1 MSLSIVIL
9 AAGQGKRMQSQLPK
23 VLHNLAGKSLLEHVV
38 STAEHF
44 QMTQDPLV
52 VYGYQGNMVRE
63 RLPKLKVT
71 WIEQIQQLGTG
82 HAVLQTLSNIPDQN
96 QVLILYGDVP
106 LIAIDTLE
114 KLVKNTPPN
123 AIGIITAHLPYP
135 SRLGRIVRDESQQ
148 IQSIVEEKDATPA
161 QRAIKEINSG
171 IYLVPAAYLKQW
183 LPQLTNKNAQQEYY
197 LTDIIKLA
205 AQEQIP
211 IHSEEPTHIEEVFGI
226 NDCIQLAHA
235 ERFYQHMMAEKL
247 MREGVTLYDPNRLD
261 IRGELIIG
269 HDVIIDANVIIEGRV
284 IIGSYCV
291 IGPNTFLR
299 NVVLSDHVQI
309 KANCY
314 LEDAEISEQC
324 VIGPFAR
331 IRPGTTIAANA
342 QVGNF
347 IEIKN
352 SKIGVGTKIHHV
364 GYIGDCDIGRHVN
377 IGAGTIT
384 CNYDGVNK
392 HKTIIGDHAFIGSNT
407 ELVAPVVI
415 GEGAVIGA
423 GSTIRRDAPAH
434 KLTVSSPN
442 QRTIDNWQKK
452 VKEEE

>member
-44 QMTQDPLV
+44 QTTQDPLV
-52 VYGYQGNMVRE
+52 VYGHQGSIVQE

-71 WIEQIQQLGTG
+71 WIEQTQQLGTG
-82 HAVLQTLSNIPDQN
+82 HAVLQALSNIPDQN

-106 LIAIDTLE
+106 LIAINTLE
-114 KLVKNTPPN
+114 KLIKSTPSN
-123 AIGIITAHLPYP
+123 AIGIITAHLPDP
-135 SRLGRIVRDESQQ
+135 SHLGRIIRDKSQQ
-148 IQSIVEEKDATPA
+148 IQSIIEEKDATFA
-161 QRAIKEINSG
+161 ERAIKEINSG
-171 IYLVPAAYLKQW
+171 IYLIPAAYLKKW
-183 LPQLTNKNAQQEYY
+183 LPKLTNKNAQQEYY

-205 AQEQIP
+205 AQEHIP
-211 IHSEEPTHIEEVFGI
+211 IHSDEPSYIEEIFGI
-226 NDCIQLAHA
+226 NDRIQLAHA
-235 ERFYQHMMAEKL
+235 ERFYQRMMAEKL
-247 MREGVTLYDPNRLD
+247 MREGVTLYDPSRLD
-261 IRGELIIG
+261 IRGELIVG

-299 NVVLSDHVQI
+299 NVILADQVQV

-314 LEDAEISEQC
+314 LEDTEISEQC
-324 VIGPFAR
+324 IIGPFAR
-331 IRPGTTIAANA
+331 LRPGTTIAANA
-342 QVGNF
+342 QIGNF

-352 SKIGVGTKIHHV
+352 SKIGAGTKIHHV
-364 GYIGDCDIGRHVN
+364 GYIGDCDIGHHVN
-377 IGAGTIT
+377 VGAGTIT

-392 HKTIIGDHAFIGSNT
+392 HKTIIGDNAFIGSNS

-434 KLTVSSPN
+434 KLTISSPH

-452 VKEEE
+452 